1 MKTIGADNPLM
12 PILMQGVI
20 EGSSLPNKQ
29 QLLQMLA
36 QSQQPN
42 PEQQQQQ
49 MIAMQV
55 QLETAKAQIADLSAN
70 AAKKQAETQQIM
82 VETQL
87 MPEESKARL
96 VAALSTNIKQGDA
109 DDKEFE
115 RRAKIAELMMKEK
128 EINLKEKDLLQNLEI
143 VNKQMQTKGD

>member
-1 MKTIGADNPLM
+1 
-12 PILMQGVI
+12 
-20 EGSSLPNKQ
+20 
-29 QLLQMLA
+29 MLA
-36 QSQQPN
+36 QSQEPN
-42 PEQQQQQ
+42 PQQQQQ
-49 MIAMQV
+49 EMLAMQV

-109 DDKEFE
+109 DDKEFA
-115 RRAKIAELMMKEK
+115 RRAKIAELSLKEK
-128 EINLKEKDLLQNLEI
+128 EINLKEKDMAQNLEI
-143 VNKQMQTKGD
+143 VTKQMEESKASNESFSKALNPNG